1 MAKTIRNQFDKK
13 LTYESLMKAHY
24 ESRKNKSCKKDIIL
38 FNLKQEEYIKYLY
51 DELKTQ
57 KYKHG
62 KYQIFYVHEPKLR
75 KIQKSRYI
83 DRIVH
88 RWLVDNFLYDAF
100 VKQFIYSS
108 YACIKGKGMHNSA
121 IDIQKSMKHCQ
132 RIWNEYYILKMDV
145 RKYFQNINK
154 KILYS
159 IIMRKIKD
167 EKLLWLIREVIFSTD
182 GENEEVGIAIG
193 NYTSQVFA
201 NIYLNEVDQYIKH
214 DLHIKYYFRYMDD
227 SIILVHTKEE
237 AKIALEKIKKFLE
250 EKLGLE
256 LNSKTQ
262 IFKNKQGV
270 NFCGYKINEYRM
282 KIRNRGKK
290 KFKKKVKALKIK
302 IKEGKMTS
310 KEAQKYLC
318 GHLGYIKYAN
328 NYNLI
333 NKLFIRDKSKAQLLR
348 GGSFNNAYASNPACY
363 REYNYAPNTNTNNGF
378 RPVL

>member
-1 MAKTIRNQFDKK
+1 
-13 LTYESLMKAHY
+13 
-24 ESRKNKSCKKDIIL
+24 
-38 FNLKQEEYIKYLY
+38 
-51 DELKTQ
+51 
-57 KYKHG
+57 
-62 KYQIFYVHEPKLR
+62 
-75 KIQKSRYI
+75 
-83 DRIVH
+83 
-88 RWLVDNFLYDAF
+88 
-100 VKQFIYSS
+100 
-108 YACIKGKGMHNSA
+108 MHNSA

-167 EKLLWLIREVIFSTD
+167 EKLLWLIREIIFSTD

-227 SIILVHTKEE
+227 SVILVHTKEE
-237 AKIALEKIKKFLE
+237 AKIALERIKKFLK

-290 KFKKKVKALKIK
+290 KLKRK
-302 IKEGKMTS
+302 
-310 KEAQKYLC
+310 
-318 GHLGYIKYAN
+318 
-328 NYNLI
+328 
-333 NKLFIRDKSKAQLLR
+333 
-348 GGSFNNAYASNPACY
+348 
-363 REYNYAPNTNTNNGF
+363 
-378 RPVL
+378 